1 MKNKLISASIA
12 TPTISPMAFTLGTQT
27 SQYSPEE
34 KLARLSQLEKL
45 AGNDTAEYA
54 YDETLYKK
62 FARTKAAG
70 EISDSQY
77 AIIKERAAQ
86 LTTMVYPGDTR
97 LSEREQ
103 KEIIVLTIKLWTNDI
118 IGLPTAKGI
127 STPNILDAIEKIMT
141 FLGNKAPC
149 NRLQFCRELVELC
162 INMKTAGM
170 IRFVS
175 EAATL
180 LPALLAGTAHEV
192 NSNIKSLATLIQTE
206 KTILENKINAQSL
219 FEVETAKSN
228 QEIGKL
234 KGIKDLLAN
243 SEIIPE
249 TQKTT
254 IAFEA
259 EKQEILEIIQEISAP
274 GNLYTKLSFR
284 QRPYEL
290 FVGDVGATLLAQA
303 LKHINCNITDVDL
316 FRSAINDAGIN
327 AITNALIHENNK
339 VRFLNVSQNWFSNAE
354 LQNLINA
361 LTHKNCLIETLIT
374 NSANLHAGILN
385 IECIEVLTTTLIHG
399 NCKLTNL
406 SLDNHHIGNI
416 ATIKLANALKHENCK
431 LTSLSLG
438 DNIIKSA
445 GIKALTDALKHEN
458 GKLKALD
465 LHDNPINTEGT
476 KLLIEALLHKN
487 CKLQS
492 LNILDCFMGKNGAQQ
507 ILEALKDPNCK
518 IFDYKGPYADDTKL
532 QQIFEQRKLA
542 YKQMHGN
549 KP

>member
-12 TPTISPMAFTLGTQT
+12 TSTISHMAFTASTPVAI
-27 SQYSPEE
+27 YSPEE

-192 NSNIKSLATLIQTE
+192 SNIKSLATLIQTE
-206 KTILENKINAQSL
+206 KMILE
-219 FEVETAKSN
+219 
-228 QEIGKL
+228 
-234 KGIKDLLAN
+234 KDIAGQHVAAERLA
-243 SEIIPE
+243 
-249 TQKTT
+249 
-254 IAFEA
+254 A
-259 EKQEILEIIQEISAP
+259 EKKETTMDIAETKGSSVNLRNVPLAQRPRIPFKVNSKNILEIIQEITTP
-274 GNLYTKLSFR
+274 GNPYT
-284 QRPYEL
+284 EL
-290 FVGDVGATLLAQA
+290 DYPGGPLDRDRIGDVGAQLLADA
-303 LKHINCNITDVDL
+303 LKNENCNITDLNL
-316 FRSAINDAGIN
+316 FRQNISGHGVAPLASALKHKNCKLRVLDISENYLAPHGFQPLGE
-327 AITNALIHENNK
+327 ALIHENCK
-339 VRFLNVSQNWFSNAE
+339 LEVFIFSYAKSKLHE
-354 LQNLINA
+354 KDIQLLA
-361 LTHKNCLIETLIT
+361 TTLKHKNCRLTEL
-374 NSANLHAGILN
+374 NLGCAHIKDFGTILLA
-385 IECIEVLTTTLIHG
+385 EALQHK
-399 NCKLTNL
+399 NCMLTNL
-406 SLDNHHIGNI
+406 ILFSNKITPSGMT
-416 ATIKLANALKHENCK
+416 ALAEALKNENNK
-431 LTSLSLG
+431 LESLYLHRNPLG
-438 DNIIKSA
+438 GSGA
-445 GIKALTDALKHEN
+445 QFLADALR
-458 GKLKALD
+458 
-465 LHDNPINTEGT
+465 
-476 KLLIEALLHKN
+476 HKN
-487 CKLQS
+487 CNLTLLTIDSCQ
-492 LNILDCFMGKNGAQQ
+492 IGKEGSKQ
-507 ILEALKDPNCK
+507 ILSALKDPSCK
-518 IFDYKGPYADDTKL
+518 IFDYMGPNNDDAEL
-532 QQIFEQRKLA
+532 EQLLAHRRLA
-542 YKQMHGN
+542 YEQIHGATQ
-549 KP
+549 